1 MNLHFEQLPPSPQMP
16 RQFKPFD
23 RWVTLEGEETS
34 LFYRQS
40 DDYVVRFPD
49 LADFTISLDRRTVTC
64 APAPNVTDE
73 AIAHLYFN
81 QIVPLVMGCDGDLVL
96 HGSAVV
102 VDGRAIAFLGSSRR
116 GKSTLAAAFARAGNP
131 FLTDDG
137 LILDADDAGY
147 LVRPRAPILHL
158 CPDSEA
164 AILQTAEILPRD
176 KEKKGKISARLEI
189 PFHDQPVPLA
199 AIFLLAQPQGVE
211 RTEMVRLSP
220 SVAVSELLSHSFIL
234 DVEHRRRVE
243 DLFDRLANV
252 AERIACYT
260 LDYPRRFAEL
270 PSVLSSIIR
279 HVQNGDQSP

>member
-64 APAPNVTDE
+64 APAPDVTDE

-96 HGSAVV
+96 HASAVA
-102 VDGRAIAFLGSSRR
+102 VDGQAIAFLGPSRR
-116 GKSTLAAAFARAGNP
+116 GKSTLAAAFAHAGRP

-137 LILDADDAGY
+137 LILDPEAEAY
-147 LVRPRAPILHL
+147 FVRPRAPILRL

-164 AILQTAEILPRD
+164 AIFQTEEIAPSANA
-176 KEKKGKISARLEI
+176 KKAKISARLEL

-199 AIFLLAQPQGVE
+199 AIFLLREPQGLE

-220 SVAVSELLSHSFIL
+220 PVALSELLKHSFIL

-243 DLFDRLANV
+243 DLFDRLATV
-252 AERIACYT
+252 AERIDCYT
-260 LDYPRRFAEL
+260 LDYPRRYAEL
-270 PSVLSSIIR
+270 PCVLSSIIR
-279 HVQNGDQSP
+279 QVNSGDQGQ